1 VFFYCTSK
9 INNYYKVGIAESVS
23 HIKKR
28 LTTYRSTYPKATI
41 KLFSELG
48 DPYNIEWS
56 FKNKFRDFRV
66 EKSECYRV
74 KFNII
79 YKHFLK
85 YQHQSNHLHQYW
97 NYNELFLSEYYF
109 NKQVP
114 DHEYALRERQQR
126 EHMFDGFIPVAHF
139 SRSNEQTEKDKF
151 KYKIIYL
158 DINKVDL
165 REYKSKYKKH
175 LKENGYDLVK
185 IVGYSFSS
193 PQRATIDNII
203 DYMCK
208 RYELSKTELL
218 SKKKTL
224 DIVRARN
231 IIHNLLS
238 EKYKMNL
245 SNIGRHFKQ
254 DHTTVLHSIKMKL
267 NKQRYWS
274 EEQTIWQEFQ
284 ELKEVL

>member
-1 VFFYCTSK
+1 MT
-9 INNYYKVGIAESVS
+9 
-23 HIKKR
+23 
-28 LTTYRSTYPKATI
+28 
-41 KLFSELG
+41 
-48 DPYNIEWS
+48 
-56 FKNKFRDFRV
+56 KNKNLNEIRLAMKAGQYADLNTRE
-66 EKSECYRV
+66 EKIYRNAFV
-74 KFNII
+74 NG
-79 YKHFLK
+79 YKL
-85 YQHQSNHLHQYW
+85 
-97 NYNELFLSEYYF
+97 
-109 NKQVP
+109 
-114 DHEYALRERQQR
+114 A
-126 EHMFDGFIPVAHF
+126 
-139 SRSNEQTEKDKF
+139 
-151 KYKIIYL
+151 
-158 DINKVDL
+158 
-165 REYKSKYKKH
+165 KKH
-175 LKENGYDLVK
+175 LKEDGYDLVK

-193 PQRATIDNII
+193 PQKSKIDNIV

-208 RYELSKTELL
+208 RYELSKSELL

>member
-1 VFFYCTSK
+1 MTKNTNF
-9 INNYYKVGIAESVS
+9 NE
-23 HIKKR
+23 
-28 LTTYRSTYPKATI
+28 I
-41 KLFSELG
+41 KLAMRAGHYSNLNTREQ
-48 DPYNIEWS
+48 
-56 FKNKFRDFRV
+56 K
-66 EKSECYRV
+66 
-74 KFNII
+74 I
-79 YKHFLK
+79 YKNAFV
-85 YQHQSNHLHQYW
+85 N
-97 NYNELFLSEYYF
+97 
-109 NKQVP
+109 
-114 DHEYALRERQQR
+114 
-126 EHMFDGFIPVAHF
+126 G
-139 SRSNEQTEKDKF
+139 
-151 KYKIIYL
+151 YKL
-158 DINKVDL
+158 A
-165 REYKSKYKKH
+165 KKH

-193 PQRATIDNII
+193 PQRSTIDNII

-231 IIHNLLS
+231 IIHNLLN

>member
-1 VFFYCTSK
+1 MTKNTNFNEIK
-9 INNYYKVGIAESVS
+9 IAM
-23 HIKKR
+23 
-28 LTTYRSTYPKATI
+28 KAGHYENLNTREQ
-41 KLFSELG
+41 K
-48 DPYNIEWS
+48 
-56 FKNKFRDFRV
+56 
-66 EKSECYRV
+66 
-74 KFNII
+74 I
-79 YKHFLK
+79 YKNAFV
-85 YQHQSNHLHQYW
+85 N
-97 NYNELFLSEYYF
+97 
-109 NKQVP
+109 
-114 DHEYALRERQQR
+114 
-126 EHMFDGFIPVAHF
+126 G
-139 SRSNEQTEKDKF
+139 
-151 KYKIIYL
+151 YKL
-158 DINKVDL
+158 A
-165 REYKSKYKKH
+165 KKH

-193 PQRATIDNII
+193 PQKATIDNII

-231 IIHNLLS
+231 IIHNLLK

>member
-1 VFFYCTSK
+1 MT
-9 INNYYKVGIAESVS
+9 
-23 HIKKR
+23 
-28 LTTYRSTYPKATI
+28 
-41 KLFSELG
+41 
-48 DPYNIEWS
+48 
-56 FKNKFRDFRV
+56 KNKNLNEIRLAMKAGQYADLNTRE
-66 EKSECYRV
+66 EKIYRNAFV
-74 KFNII
+74 NG
-79 YKHFLK
+79 YKL
-85 YQHQSNHLHQYW
+85 
-97 NYNELFLSEYYF
+97 
-109 NKQVP
+109 
-114 DHEYALRERQQR
+114 A
-126 EHMFDGFIPVAHF
+126 
-139 SRSNEQTEKDKF
+139 
-151 KYKIIYL
+151 
-158 DINKVDL
+158 
-165 REYKSKYKKH
+165 KKH
-175 LKENGYDLVK
+175 LKEDGYDLVK

-193 PQRATIDNII
+193 PQKSKIDNII

-231 IIHNLLS
+231 IIHNLLN

>member
-1 VFFYCTSK
+1 MTKNTNFNEIK
-9 INNYYKVGIAESVS
+9 IAM
-23 HIKKR
+23 
-28 LTTYRSTYPKATI
+28 KAGHYENLNTREQ
-41 KLFSELG
+41 K
-48 DPYNIEWS
+48 
-56 FKNKFRDFRV
+56 
-66 EKSECYRV
+66 
-74 KFNII
+74 I
-79 YKHFLK
+79 YKNAFV
-85 YQHQSNHLHQYW
+85 N
-97 NYNELFLSEYYF
+97 
-109 NKQVP
+109 
-114 DHEYALRERQQR
+114 
-126 EHMFDGFIPVAHF
+126 G
-139 SRSNEQTEKDKF
+139 
-151 KYKIIYL
+151 YKL
-158 DINKVDL
+158 A
-165 REYKSKYKKH
+165 KKH

-193 PQRATIDNII
+193 PQRSTIDNIV

>member
-1 VFFYCTSK
+1 MT
-9 INNYYKVGIAESVS
+9 
-23 HIKKR
+23 
-28 LTTYRSTYPKATI
+28 
-41 KLFSELG
+41 
-48 DPYNIEWS
+48 
-56 FKNKFRDFRV
+56 KNKNLNEIRLAMKAGQYADLNTRE
-66 EKSECYRV
+66 EKIYRNAFV
-74 KFNII
+74 NG
-79 YKHFLK
+79 YKL
-85 YQHQSNHLHQYW
+85 
-97 NYNELFLSEYYF
+97 
-109 NKQVP
+109 
-114 DHEYALRERQQR
+114 A
-126 EHMFDGFIPVAHF
+126 
-139 SRSNEQTEKDKF
+139 
-151 KYKIIYL
+151 
-158 DINKVDL
+158 
-165 REYKSKYKKH
+165 KKH
-175 LKENGYDLVK
+175 LKEDGYDLVK

-193 PQRATIDNII
+193 PQKSKIDNIV

-254 DHTTVLHSIKMKL
+254 DHTTVLHSIKMKA

-274 EEQTIWQEFQ
+274 KEQTIWQEFQ

>member
-1 VFFYCTSK
+1 MT
-9 INNYYKVGIAESVS
+9 
-23 HIKKR
+23 
-28 LTTYRSTYPKATI
+28 
-41 KLFSELG
+41 
-48 DPYNIEWS
+48 
-56 FKNKFRDFRV
+56 KNKNLNEIRLAMKAGQYADLNTRE
-66 EKSECYRV
+66 EKIYRNAFV
-74 KFNII
+74 NV
-79 YKHFLK
+79 YKL
-85 YQHQSNHLHQYW
+85 
-97 NYNELFLSEYYF
+97 
-109 NKQVP
+109 
-114 DHEYALRERQQR
+114 A
-126 EHMFDGFIPVAHF
+126 
-139 SRSNEQTEKDKF
+139 
-151 KYKIIYL
+151 
-158 DINKVDL
+158 
-165 REYKSKYKKH
+165 KKH
-175 LKENGYDLVK
+175 LKEDGYDLVK

-193 PQRATIDNII
+193 PQKSKIDNII

-231 IIHNLLS
+231 IIHNLLN

>member
-1 VFFYCTSK
+1 MTK
-9 INNYYKVGIAESVS
+9 NKNLNE
-23 HIKKR
+23 
-28 LTTYRSTYPKATI
+28 I
-41 KLFSELG
+41 KLAMRAGHYENL
-48 DPYNIEWS
+48 NTREQ
-56 FKNKFRDFRV
+56 K
-66 EKSECYRV
+66 
-74 KFNII
+74 I
-79 YKHFLK
+79 YKNAFV
-85 YQHQSNHLHQYW
+85 N
-97 NYNELFLSEYYF
+97 
-109 NKQVP
+109 
-114 DHEYALRERQQR
+114 
-126 EHMFDGFIPVAHF
+126 G
-139 SRSNEQTEKDKF
+139 
-151 KYKIIYL
+151 YKL
-158 DINKVDL
+158 A
-165 REYKSKYKKH
+165 KKH

-193 PQRATIDNII
+193 PQRSTIDNII
-203 DYMCK
+203 DYICK
-208 RYELSKTELL
+208 LYELSKTELL

>member
-1 VFFYCTSK
+1 MT
-9 INNYYKVGIAESVS
+9 
-23 HIKKR
+23 
-28 LTTYRSTYPKATI
+28 
-41 KLFSELG
+41 
-48 DPYNIEWS
+48 
-56 FKNKFRDFRV
+56 KNKNLNEIRLAMKAGQYADLNTRE
-66 EKSECYRV
+66 EKIYRNAFV
-74 KFNII
+74 NG
-79 YKHFLK
+79 YKL
-85 YQHQSNHLHQYW
+85 
-97 NYNELFLSEYYF
+97 
-109 NKQVP
+109 
-114 DHEYALRERQQR
+114 A
-126 EHMFDGFIPVAHF
+126 
-139 SRSNEQTEKDKF
+139 
-151 KYKIIYL
+151 
-158 DINKVDL
+158 
-165 REYKSKYKKH
+165 KKH
-175 LKENGYDLVK
+175 LKEDGYDLVK

-193 PQRATIDNII
+193 PQKSKIDNIV

-208 RYELSKTELL
+208 RYELSKSELL

-231 IIHNLLS
+231 IIHNLLN